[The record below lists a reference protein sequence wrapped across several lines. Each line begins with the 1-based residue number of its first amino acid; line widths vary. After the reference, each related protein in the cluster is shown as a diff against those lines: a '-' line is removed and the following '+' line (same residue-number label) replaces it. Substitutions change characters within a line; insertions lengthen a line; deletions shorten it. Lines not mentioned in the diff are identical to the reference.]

1 MAGAAVGGRG
11 GGAWGPGRGGAG
23 GLRRGCS
30 PPAPAGSPRAG
41 LQPLRAT
48 VPFQLQQ
55 PHQRRDGG
63 GRAGESGLEWVRG
76 GEGSRWG
83 RGARDGGRGMGRS
96 VRGKWMGR
104 RKSKGVAQSLRG
116 RKERERG
123 VVNAEC
129 TAGTDCARSRGREV
143 FSQLEAAD
151 FYVLPGPLMMDE
163 TELGASVPCSVA
175 PEKPVWRP
183 QPPQV
188 RRTFSLDT
196 ILSSYLLGQW
206 PRDADGAFTCCTND
220 KATQTPLSWQELEG
234 ERASLSTHKRSAS
247 WGSTDHRKEITK
259 LKQQLQRTKLSRSGK
274 EKERG
279 SPLQGDHAVRGALRA
294 SPPSFP
300 SGSPVLRLS
309 PCLHRSLEGLNQEL
323 EEVFVKEQGEEEL
336 LRILEIPDG
345 HRAPAPPQ
353 SGSCDHPLLL
363 LDPGNLASS
372 PSMPLASPQPSGQT
386 SLEEHQGAAE
396 ELTSIPSDKASPPGH
411 PAFLE
416 EGSPS
421 PVLAFAASPRPNH
434 SYVFKR
440 EPPEGCERV
449 RVFEEATSPG
459 PDLAF
464 LTSCPDKNKVHFNP
478 TGSAFCPVS
487 LMKPLFPSMGFI
499 FRNCP
504 SSPGSPLPPASPRPP
519 PRKDPE
525 APKASSLPFEPWQ
538 RPPPSEEPV
547 LFQSSLVV

>member
-1 MAGAAVGGRG
+1 MAGAAAGGRG
-11 GGAWGPGRGGAG
+11 GGAWGPGRGGSG

-48 VPFQLQQ
+48 IPFQLQQ

-63 GRAGESGLEWVRG
+63 GRA
-76 GEGSRWG
+76 
-83 RGARDGGRGMGRS
+83 
-96 VRGKWMGR
+96 
-104 RKSKGVAQSLRG
+104 
-116 RKERERG
+116 
-123 VVNAEC
+123 
-129 TAGTDCARSRGREV
+129 
-143 FSQLEAAD
+143 
-151 FYVLPGPLMMDE
+151 
-163 TELGASVPCSVA
+163 ASVPCSVA
-175 PEKPVWRP
+175 PEKSVSRP
-183 QPPQV
+183 QPLQV

-220 KATQTPLSWQELEG
+220 KATQIS
-234 ERASLSTHKRSAS
+234 
-247 WGSTDHRKEITK
+247 K

-279 SPLQGDHAVRGALRA
+279 SPLPGDHAVRGALRA

-336 LRILEIPDG
+336 LRHLQAPGGLPLLCPPAYIIIFVFLQPRAQKVPALMRLIVLWGQHIDQALQILEIPDG

-363 LDPGNLASS
+363 LEPGNLASS
-372 PSMPLASPQPSGQT
+372 PSMSLASPQPCGPASH
-386 SLEEHQGAAE
+386 EEHRGAAE
-396 ELTSIPSDKASPPGH
+396 ELASTPNDKASSPGH

-416 EGSPS
+416 DGSPS

-440 EPPEGCERV
+440 EPPEGCEKV

-487 LMKPLFPSMGFI
+487 LMKPLFPGMGFI

-504 SSPGSPLPPASPRPP
+504 SNPGSPLPPASPRPP

-525 APKASSLPFEPWQ
+525 ASKASPLPFEPWQ
-538 RPPPSEEPV
+538 RTPPSEESV
-547 LFQSSLVV
+547 LFQSSLMV

>member
-1 MAGAAVGGRG
+1 M
-11 GGAWGPGRGGAG
+11 
-23 GLRRGCS
+23 
-30 PPAPAGSPRAG
+30 
-41 LQPLRAT
+41 Q
-48 VPFQLQQ
+48 
-55 PHQRRDGG
+55 
-63 GRAGESGLEWVRG
+63 
-76 GEGSRWG
+76 
-83 RGARDGGRGMGRS
+83 
-96 VRGKWMGR
+96 
-104 RKSKGVAQSLRG
+104 
-116 RKERERG
+116 
-123 VVNAEC
+123 
-129 TAGTDCARSRGREV
+129 
-143 FSQLEAAD
+143 
-151 FYVLPGPLMMDE
+151 
-163 TELGASVPCSVA
+163 ASVPCSVA
-175 PEKPVWRP
+175 PEKSVCRP
-183 QPPQV
+183 QPLQV

-234 ERASLSTHKRSAS
+234 ERASSCAHKRSAS
-247 WGSTDHRKEITK
+247 WGSTDHRKEISK

-279 SPLQGDHAVRGALRA
+279 SPLPGDHAVRGALRA

-336 LRILEIPDG
+336 LRHLQAPGDLPLLCPPAYIIIFVFLEPRAQKVPALMRLIVLWGQHIDQALQILDIPDG

-353 SGSCDHPLLL
+353 SSSCDHPLLL
-363 LDPGNLASS
+363 LEPGNLASS
-372 PSMPLASPQPSGQT
+372 PSMSLASPQPCGLASH
-386 SLEEHQGAAE
+386 EEHRGAAE
-396 ELTSIPSDKASPPGH
+396 ELASNPNNKASSPGH

-416 EGSPS
+416 DGSPS

-440 EPPEGCERV
+440 EPPEGCEKV

-478 TGSAFCPVS
+478 TGSAFCPVN
-487 LMKPLFPSMGFI
+487 LMKPLFPGMGFI

-504 SSPGSPLPPASPRPP
+504 SNPGSPLPPASPRPP

-525 APKASSLPFEPWQ
+525 ASKASPLPFEPWQ
-538 RPPPSEEPV
+538 RTPPSEEPV
-547 LFQSSLVV
+547 LFQSSLMV

>member
-1 MAGAAVGGRG
+1 MAGAAAGGRG
-11 GGAWGPGRGGAG
+11 GGAWGPGRGGSG

-48 VPFQLQQ
+48 IPFQLQQ

-63 GRAGESGLEWVRG
+63 GRA
-76 GEGSRWG
+76 
-83 RGARDGGRGMGRS
+83 
-96 VRGKWMGR
+96 
-104 RKSKGVAQSLRG
+104 
-116 RKERERG
+116 
-123 VVNAEC
+123 
-129 TAGTDCARSRGREV
+129 
-143 FSQLEAAD
+143 
-151 FYVLPGPLMMDE
+151 
-163 TELGASVPCSVA
+163 ASVPCSVA
-175 PEKPVWRP
+175 PEKSVCRP
-183 QPPQV
+183 QPLQV

-220 KATQTPLSWQELEG
+220 KATQIS
-234 ERASLSTHKRSAS
+234 
-247 WGSTDHRKEITK
+247 K

-279 SPLQGDHAVRGALRA
+279 SPLPGDHAVRGALRA

-345 HRAPAPPQ
+345 HRAPAPSQ

-363 LDPGNLASS
+363 LEPGNLASS
-372 PSMPLASPQPSGQT
+372 PSMSLASPQPCGPASH
-386 SLEEHQGAAE
+386 EEQRGAAE
-396 ELTSIPSDKASPPGH
+396 ELASTPNDKASSPGH

-416 EGSPS
+416 DGSPS

-440 EPPEGCERV
+440 EPPEGCEKV

-478 TGSAFCPVS
+478 TGSAFCPVN
-487 LMKPLFPSMGFI
+487 LMKPLFPGMGFI

-504 SSPGSPLPPASPRPP
+504 SNPGSPLPPASPRPP

-525 APKASSLPFEPWQ
+525 ASKASPLPFEPWQ
-538 RPPPSEEPV
+538 RTPPSEESV
-547 LFQSSLVV
+547 LFQSSLMV

>member
-1 MAGAAVGGRG
+1 MAGAAAGGRG
-11 GGAWGPGRGGAG
+11 GGAWGPGRGGSG

-30 PPAPAGSPRAG
+30 PPAPVGSPRAG

-48 VPFQLQQ
+48 IPFQLQQ

-63 GRAGESGLEWVRG
+63 GRA
-76 GEGSRWG
+76 
-83 RGARDGGRGMGRS
+83 
-96 VRGKWMGR
+96 
-104 RKSKGVAQSLRG
+104 
-116 RKERERG
+116 
-123 VVNAEC
+123 
-129 TAGTDCARSRGREV
+129 
-143 FSQLEAAD
+143 
-151 FYVLPGPLMMDE
+151 
-163 TELGASVPCSVA
+163 ASVPCSVA
-175 PEKPVWRP
+175 PEKSVCRP
-183 QPPQV
+183 QPLQV

-234 ERASLSTHKRSAS
+234 ELASSCAHKRSAS
-247 WGSTDHRKEITK
+247 WGSTDHRKEISK

-279 SPLQGDHAVRGALRA
+279 SPLPGDHAVRGALRA

-336 LRILEIPDG
+336 LRHLQAPDGLLLLCPPAYIIIFVFLEPRAQKVPALMRLIVLWGQHIDQALQILEIPDG

-363 LDPGNLASS
+363 LEPGNLASS
-372 PSMPLASPQPSGQT
+372 PSMSLASPQPCGPASH
-386 SLEEHQGAAE
+386 EEHRGATE
-396 ELTSIPSDKASPPGH
+396 ELASTPNDKASSPGH

-416 EGSPS
+416 DGSPS

-440 EPPEGCERV
+440 EPPEGCEKV

-478 TGSAFCPVS
+478 TGSAFCPVN
-487 LMKPLFPSMGFI
+487 LMRPLFPGMGFI

-504 SSPGSPLPPASPRPP
+504 SNPGSPLPPASPRPP

-525 APKASSLPFEPWQ
+525 ASKASPLPFEPWQ
-538 RPPPSEEPV
+538 RTPPSEESV
-547 LFQSSLVV
+547 LFQSSLMV

>member
-1 MAGAAVGGRG
+1 MAGAAAGGRG
-11 GGAWGPGRGGAG
+11 GGSWGPGRGGAG

-63 GRAGESGLEWVRG
+63 GRA
-76 GEGSRWG
+76 
-83 RGARDGGRGMGRS
+83 
-96 VRGKWMGR
+96 
-104 RKSKGVAQSLRG
+104 
-116 RKERERG
+116 
-123 VVNAEC
+123 
-129 TAGTDCARSRGREV
+129 
-143 FSQLEAAD
+143 
-151 FYVLPGPLMMDE
+151 
-163 TELGASVPCSVA
+163 ASVPCSVA
-175 PEKPVWRP
+175 PEKSVYRP

-196 ILSSYLLGQW
+196 ILTSYLLGQW
-206 PRDADGAFTCCTND
+206 PRDTDGVFTCCTND
-220 KATQTPLSWQELEG
+220 KATQTPLSWQELEC
-234 ERASLSTHKRSAS
+234 EQVSSSAHKRSAS

-279 SPLQGDHAVRGALRA
+279 SPIQGDHTVRGAVRM
-294 SPPSFP
+294 SSPSFS

-309 PCLHRSLEGLNQEL
+309 PCLHKSLEGLNQEL

-336 LRILEIPDG
+336 LRILEVPDG
-345 HRAPAPPQ
+345 HRAPAPLQ
-353 SGSCDHPLLL
+353 RGSCDHPLLL
-363 LDPGNLASS
+363 LEPGNLASS
-372 PSMPLASPQPSGQT
+372 PSMALASPQPSGQA
-386 SLEEHQGAAE
+386 SLEELA
-396 ELTSIPSDKASPPGH
+396 SFPSDKASSLGH
-411 PAFLE
+411 PTFLE
-416 EGSPS
+416 DGSPS

-504 SSPGSPLPPASPRPP
+504 SNPGSPLPPASPRAP

-525 APKASSLPFEPWQ
+525 ASKASPLPFEPWQ
-538 RPPPSEEPV
+538 HNPPSEESV

>member
-1 MAGAAVGGRG
+1 MRG
-11 GGAWGPGRGGAG
+11 PQRRQRWRCLGPGRAGAG

-55 PHQRRDGG
+55 PSQRRDGG
-63 GRAGESGLEWVRG
+63 GRA
-76 GEGSRWG
+76 
-83 RGARDGGRGMGRS
+83 
-96 VRGKWMGR
+96 
-104 RKSKGVAQSLRG
+104 
-116 RKERERG
+116 
-123 VVNAEC
+123 
-129 TAGTDCARSRGREV
+129 
-143 FSQLEAAD
+143 
-151 FYVLPGPLMMDE
+151 
-163 TELGASVPCSVA
+163 ASVPCSVA
-175 PEKPVWRP
+175 SEKSACRP

-206 PRDADGAFTCCTND
+206 PREADGAFACCTSD
-220 KATQTPLSWQELEG
+220 KATQTPLSWQEPEG
-234 ERASLSTHKRSAS
+234 ERAGSCTHKRSAS

-274 EKERG
+274 EKER
-279 SPLQGDHAVRGALRA
+279 SFPLQGDHTVRGALRA
-294 SPPSFP
+294 TAPSFP
-300 SGSPVLRLS
+300 SGATILRLS

-336 LRILEIPDG
+336 LRILEVPDG
-345 HRAPAPPQ
+345 HRAPAPSQ
-353 SGSCDHPLLL
+353 SGSYDHSLLL
-363 LDPGNLASS
+363 MEPGNPANS
-372 PSMPLASPQPSGQT
+372 PCLLLASPQPSGRA
-386 SLEEHQGAAE
+386 SREDHRGAAE
-396 ELTSIPSDKASPPGH
+396 ELASVPNDKASSPGPP
-411 PAFLE
+411 ASLE
-416 EGSPS
+416 DGSPS
-421 PVLAFAASPRPNH
+421 PVLTLAASPQPNR

-487 LMKPLFPSMGFI
+487 LMKPLFPNMGFI

-504 SSPGSPLPPASPRPP
+504 SSPGSPLPPASPRAP

-525 APKASSLPFEPWQ
+525 ASKASPLPFEPWQ
-538 RPPPSEEPV
+538 RTPPSEESV

>member
-63 GRAGESGLEWVRG
+63 GRA
-76 GEGSRWG
+76 
-83 RGARDGGRGMGRS
+83 
-96 VRGKWMGR
+96 
-104 RKSKGVAQSLRG
+104 
-116 RKERERG
+116 
-123 VVNAEC
+123 
-129 TAGTDCARSRGREV
+129 
-143 FSQLEAAD
+143 
-151 FYVLPGPLMMDE
+151 
-163 TELGASVPCSVA
+163 ASVPCSVA
-175 PEKPVWRP
+175 PEKPVCRP

-234 ERASLSTHKRSAS
+234 ERASSCTHKRSAS

-294 SPPSFP
+294 PPSFP

-353 SGSCDHPLLL
+353 SSSCDHPLLL
-363 LDPGNLASS
+363 LEPGNLAGS
-372 PSMPLASPQPSGQT
+372 PSTPLASPQPSGQT
-386 SLEEHQGAAE
+386 SREEHQGAAE
-396 ELTSIPSDKASPPGH
+396 EPTSIPSDKASPPGR

-487 LMKPLFPSMGFI
+487 LMKPLFPGMGFI
-499 FRNCP
+499 FRTCP

>member
-1 MAGAAVGGRG
+1 MAGAAAGGRG
-11 GGAWGPGRGGAG
+11 GGAWGPGRGGSG

-30 PPAPAGSPRAG
+30 PPAPVGSPRAG

-48 VPFQLQQ
+48 IPFQLQQ

-63 GRAGESGLEWVRG
+63 GRA
-76 GEGSRWG
+76 
-83 RGARDGGRGMGRS
+83 
-96 VRGKWMGR
+96 
-104 RKSKGVAQSLRG
+104 
-116 RKERERG
+116 
-123 VVNAEC
+123 
-129 TAGTDCARSRGREV
+129 
-143 FSQLEAAD
+143 
-151 FYVLPGPLMMDE
+151 
-163 TELGASVPCSVA
+163 ASVPCSVA
-175 PEKPVWRP
+175 PEKSVCRP
-183 QPPQV
+183 QPLQV

-220 KATQTPLSWQELEG
+220 KATQIS
-234 ERASLSTHKRSAS
+234 
-247 WGSTDHRKEITK
+247 K

-279 SPLQGDHAVRGALRA
+279 SPLPGDHAVRGALRA

-363 LDPGNLASS
+363 LEPGNLASS
-372 PSMPLASPQPSGQT
+372 PSMSLASPQPCGPASH
-386 SLEEHQGAAE
+386 EEHRGATE
-396 ELTSIPSDKASPPGH
+396 ELASTPNDKASSPGH

-416 EGSPS
+416 DGSPS

-440 EPPEGCERV
+440 EPPEGCEKV

-478 TGSAFCPVS
+478 TGSAFCPVN
-487 LMKPLFPSMGFI
+487 LMRPLFPGMGFI

-504 SSPGSPLPPASPRPP
+504 SNPGSPLPPASPRPP

-525 APKASSLPFEPWQ
+525 ASKASPLPFEPWQ
-538 RPPPSEEPV
+538 RTPPSEESV
-547 LFQSSLVV
+547 LFQSSLMV

>member
-1 MAGAAVGGRG
+1 MAGAAAGGRG

-63 GRAGESGLEWVRG
+63 GRA
-76 GEGSRWG
+76 
-83 RGARDGGRGMGRS
+83 
-96 VRGKWMGR
+96 
-104 RKSKGVAQSLRG
+104 
-116 RKERERG
+116 
-123 VVNAEC
+123 
-129 TAGTDCARSRGREV
+129 
-143 FSQLEAAD
+143 
-151 FYVLPGPLMMDE
+151 
-163 TELGASVPCSVA
+163 ASVPCSVA
-175 PEKPVWRP
+175 PEKSVYRP

-196 ILSSYLLGQW
+196 ILTSYLLGQW
-206 PRDADGAFTCCTND
+206 PRDTDGAFTCCTND
-220 KATQTPLSWQELEG
+220 KATQ
-234 ERASLSTHKRSAS
+234 
-247 WGSTDHRKEITK
+247 ITK
-259 LKQQLQRTKLSRSGK
+259 LKQQLQRTKLSRSGR

-279 SPLQGDHAVRGALRA
+279 SPIQGDHAVRGTVRM
-294 SPPSFP
+294 S

-309 PCLHRSLEGLNQEL
+309 PCLHKSLEGLNQEL

-336 LRILEIPDG
+336 LRILEVPDG
-345 HRAPAPPQ
+345 HRAPAPLQ
-353 SGSCDHPLLL
+353 RGSYDHPLLE
-363 LDPGNLASS
+363 PGNLASS
-372 PSMPLASPQPSGQT
+372 PSMVLASPQPSGQA
-386 SLEEHQGAAE
+386 SLEELA
-396 ELTSIPSDKASPPGH
+396 SFPSDKASSLGH
-411 PAFLE
+411 PTFLE
-416 EGSPS
+416 EGSRS

-459 PDLAF
+459 PDLAS

-504 SSPGSPLPPASPRPP
+504 SNPGSPLPPASPRAP

-525 APKASSLPFEPWQ
+525 ASKASPLPFEPWQ
-538 RPPPSEEPV
+538 HNPPSEESV

>member
-1 MAGAAVGGRG
+1 MAGAAAGGRG

-30 PPAPAGSPRAG
+30 PPVPAGSPRAG

-63 GRAGESGLEWVRG
+63 GRA
-76 GEGSRWG
+76 
-83 RGARDGGRGMGRS
+83 
-96 VRGKWMGR
+96 
-104 RKSKGVAQSLRG
+104 
-116 RKERERG
+116 
-123 VVNAEC
+123 
-129 TAGTDCARSRGREV
+129 
-143 FSQLEAAD
+143 
-151 FYVLPGPLMMDE
+151 
-163 TELGASVPCSVA
+163 ASVPCNVG
-175 PEKPVWRP
+175 PEKPGWRP

-220 KATQTPLSWQELEG
+220 KATQ
-234 ERASLSTHKRSAS
+234 
-247 WGSTDHRKEITK
+247 ITK
-259 LKQQLQRTKLSRSGK
+259 LKQQLQRTKLSRGGK

-279 SPLQGDHAVRGALRA
+279 SPLQGDHAVRGARRA

-300 SGSPVLRLS
+300 AGSPVLRLS

-323 EEVFVKEQGEEEL
+323 EEVFVKDQGEEEL

-345 HRAPAPPQ
+345 HRAPAPSQ

-363 LDPGNLASS
+363 LEPGNLASS

-386 SLEEHQGAAE
+386 SREEHRGAAE
-396 ELTSIPSDKASPPGH
+396 ELASVPSDKASSPGH
-411 PAFLE
+411 PTFLE
-416 EGSPS
+416 DGSPS

-449 RVFEEATSPG
+449 RVFEEATSPD

-504 SSPGSPLPPASPRPP
+504 SSPGSPLPSASSRPP

-525 APKASSLPFEPWQ
+525 ASKASSLPFEPWQ
-538 RPPPSEEPV
+538 RTPPSEEPV

>member
-1 MAGAAVGGRG
+1 MWTGKEAVQVEK
-11 GGAWGPGRGGAG
+11 
-23 GLRRGCS
+23 
-30 PPAPAGSPRAG
+30 PARVKEAGSV
-41 LQPLRAT
+41 Q
-48 VPFQLQQ
+48 
-55 PHQRRDGG
+55 
-63 GRAGESGLEWVRG
+63 
-76 GEGSRWG
+76 
-83 RGARDGGRGMGRS
+83 
-96 VRGKWMGR
+96 
-104 RKSKGVAQSLRG
+104 
-116 RKERERG
+116 
-123 VVNAEC
+123 
-129 TAGTDCARSRGREV
+129 EV
-143 FSQLEAAD
+143 
-151 FYVLPGPLMMDE
+151 DE
-163 TELGASVPCSVA
+163 
-175 PEKPVWRP
+175 
-183 QPPQV
+183 
-188 RRTFSLDT
+188 
-196 ILSSYLLGQW
+196 
-206 PRDADGAFTCCTND
+206 
-220 KATQTPLSWQELEG
+220 QTPLSWQELEG

-396 ELTSIPSDKASPPGH
+396 ELTSIPSDKGH

>member
-1 MAGAAVGGRG
+1 MAGVAAGGRG

-63 GRAGESGLEWVRG
+63 GRA
-76 GEGSRWG
+76 
-83 RGARDGGRGMGRS
+83 
-96 VRGKWMGR
+96 
-104 RKSKGVAQSLRG
+104 
-116 RKERERG
+116 
-123 VVNAEC
+123 
-129 TAGTDCARSRGREV
+129 
-143 FSQLEAAD
+143 
-151 FYVLPGPLMMDE
+151 
-163 TELGASVPCSVA
+163 ASVPCSVA
-175 PEKPVWRP
+175 PEKSVCRP

-206 PRDADGAFTCCTND
+206 PRDADGAFTYCTND

-234 ERASLSTHKRSAS
+234 ERPSSCTHKRSAS

-259 LKQQLQRTKLSRSGK
+259 LKQQLQRTKLSRGGK

-279 SPLQGDHAVRGALRA
+279 SPLRGTLRA

-300 SGSPVLRLS
+300 SGPPSLRLS

-323 EEVFVKEQGEEEL
+323 EEMFVKEQGEEEL
-336 LRILEIPDG
+336 LRILEVPDG

-353 SGSCDHPLLL
+353 SGSCDQPLLL
-363 LDPGNLASS
+363 REPGIFASS
-372 PSMPLASPQPSGQT
+372 PSVPLASPQPCGQA
-386 SLEEHQGAAE
+386 SQEDSRGAV
-396 ELTSIPSDKASPPGH
+396 PHDKAFSPGQ

-416 EGSPS
+416 DGSPS
-421 PVLAFAASPRPNH
+421 PVLASAASPRPNH

-464 LTSCPDKNKVHFNP
+464 LSSCPDKNKVHFNP

-504 SSPGSPLPPASPRPP
+504 SSPGSPLPPTSPRPP

-525 APKASSLPFEPWQ
+525 ASKASSSLPFEPWQ
-538 RPPPSEEPV
+538 LPPPAEEPV
-547 LFQSSLVV
+547 LFQSSLMV

>member
-1 MAGAAVGGRG
+1 MAGAPAGGRG
-11 GGAWGPGRGGAG
+11 GGAWGLGRGGAG

-30 PPAPAGSPRAG
+30 PPAPAGSPRTG

-63 GRAGESGLEWVRG
+63 GRA
-76 GEGSRWG
+76 
-83 RGARDGGRGMGRS
+83 
-96 VRGKWMGR
+96 
-104 RKSKGVAQSLRG
+104 
-116 RKERERG
+116 
-123 VVNAEC
+123 
-129 TAGTDCARSRGREV
+129 
-143 FSQLEAAD
+143 
-151 FYVLPGPLMMDE
+151 
-163 TELGASVPCSVA
+163 ASVPCSVA
-175 PEKPVWRP
+175 PEKSVCRP

-220 KATQTPLSWQELEG
+220 KATQTPVSWQELEG
-234 ERASLSTHKRSAS
+234 EQARSCTHKRSAS

-294 SPPSFP
+294 SPPGFS
-300 SGSPVLRLS
+300 SGPAVLRLS

-323 EEVFVKEQGEEEL
+323 EEVFVKEQGEDEL
-336 LRILEIPDG
+336 LRILDIPDG

-353 SGSCDHPLLL
+353 SSSCEHPLLPPE
-363 LDPGNLASS
+363 PGNLASS
-372 PSMPLASPQPSGQT
+372 PVVPLASPQPSDRA
-386 SLEEHQGAAE
+386 SREEHRAAVE
-396 ELTSIPSDKASPPGH
+396 ELASIPKDKAS
-411 PAFLE
+411 LE

-421 PVLAFAASPRPNH
+421 PVLASAASPRPNH

-449 RVFEEATSPG
+449 RVFEEASSPG
-459 PDLAF
+459 PDLT

-499 FRNCP
+499 FRSCP
-504 SSPGSPLPPASPRPP
+504 ASPGSPLPPSSPRPP
-519 PRKDPE
+519 ARKDPE
-525 APKASSLPFEPWQ
+525 ASKASPLPFEPWQ
-538 RPPPSEEPV
+538 RSPPSEEPV

>member
-1 MAGAAVGGRG
+1 M
-11 GGAWGPGRGGAG
+11 
-23 GLRRGCS
+23 
-30 PPAPAGSPRAG
+30 
-41 LQPLRAT
+41 
-48 VPFQLQQ
+48 PFQLQQ

-63 GRAGESGLEWVRG
+63 GRA
-76 GEGSRWG
+76 
-83 RGARDGGRGMGRS
+83 
-96 VRGKWMGR
+96 
-104 RKSKGVAQSLRG
+104 
-116 RKERERG
+116 
-123 VVNAEC
+123 
-129 TAGTDCARSRGREV
+129 
-143 FSQLEAAD
+143 
-151 FYVLPGPLMMDE
+151 
-163 TELGASVPCSVA
+163 ASVPCSVA
-175 PEKPVWRP
+175 PEKSVCRP
-183 QPPQV
+183 QPLQV

-234 ERASLSTHKRSAS
+234 ERASSCAHKRSAS
-247 WGSTDHRKEITK
+247 WGSTDHRKEISK
-259 LKQQLQRTKLSRSGK
+259 LKATTAEDKA
-274 EKERG
+274 ERQWEREG
-279 SPLQGDHAVRGALRA
+279 ARFLTPRGPRR
-294 SPPSFP
+294 
-300 SGSPVLRLS
+300 SPVLRLS

-345 HRAPAPPQ
+345 HQAPAPPQ

-363 LDPGNLASS
+363 LEPGNLASS
-372 PSMPLASPQPSGQT
+372 PSMSLASPQPCGPASH
-386 SLEEHQGAAE
+386 EEHRGATE
-396 ELTSIPSDKASPPGH
+396 ELASTPNDEASSPGH

-416 EGSPS
+416 DGSPS

-440 EPPEGCERV
+440 EPPEGCEKV

-478 TGSAFCPVS
+478 TGSAFCPVN
-487 LMKPLFPSMGFI
+487 LMRPHFPSMGFI

-504 SSPGSPLPPASPRPP
+504 SNPGSPLPSASPRPP

-525 APKASSLPFEPWQ
+525 ASKASPLPFEPWQ
-538 RPPPSEEPV
+538 RTPPSEESV
-547 LFQSSLVV
+547 LFQSSLMV

>member
-1 MAGAAVGGRG
+1 MAGAAAGGRG

-63 GRAGESGLEWVRG
+63 GRA
-76 GEGSRWG
+76 
-83 RGARDGGRGMGRS
+83 
-96 VRGKWMGR
+96 
-104 RKSKGVAQSLRG
+104 
-116 RKERERG
+116 
-123 VVNAEC
+123 
-129 TAGTDCARSRGREV
+129 
-143 FSQLEAAD
+143 
-151 FYVLPGPLMMDE
+151 
-163 TELGASVPCSVA
+163 ASVPCSVA
-175 PEKPVWRP
+175 PEKSVCRP

-206 PRDADGAFTCCTND
+206 PRDVDGAFTCCTND

-234 ERASLSTHKRSAS
+234 ERASSCTHKRSAS

-259 LKQQLQRTKLSRSGK
+259 LKQQLQRTKLSRSGR

-279 SPLQGDHAVRGALRA
+279 SPLQGDHAVRGALR
-294 SPPSFP
+294 
-300 SGSPVLRLS
+300 
-309 PCLHRSLEGLNQEL
+309 
-323 EEVFVKEQGEEEL
+323 
-336 LRILEIPDG
+336 ILDVPDG

-363 LDPGNLASS
+363 LEPGNIGSS
-372 PSMPLASPQPSGQT
+372 PSMPLASPQPSGQ
-386 SLEEHQGAAE
+386 SGREEHRGAVE
-396 ELTSIPSDKASPPGH
+396 ELAAIPNDKASSPGH
-411 PAFLE
+411 PAVPE
-416 EGSPS
+416 DGSPS
-421 PVLAFAASPRPNH
+421 PVLVFAASPRPNH

-525 APKASSLPFEPWQ
+525 ASKASSLPFEPWQ
-538 RPPPSEEPV
+538 RTPPSEEPV

>member
-1 MAGAAVGGRG
+1 MAGAAAGGRG

-30 PPAPAGSPRAG
+30 PPALAGSPRAG

-63 GRAGESGLEWVRG
+63 GRA
-76 GEGSRWG
+76 
-83 RGARDGGRGMGRS
+83 
-96 VRGKWMGR
+96 
-104 RKSKGVAQSLRG
+104 
-116 RKERERG
+116 
-123 VVNAEC
+123 
-129 TAGTDCARSRGREV
+129 
-143 FSQLEAAD
+143 
-151 FYVLPGPLMMDE
+151 
-163 TELGASVPCSVA
+163 ASVPCSVA
-175 PEKPVWRP
+175 PEKSVCRP

-206 PRDADGAFTCCTND
+206 PRDADGAFACCTND
-220 KATQTPLSWQELEG
+220 KATQTPLSWQELEC
-234 ERASLSTHKRSAS
+234 ERTSSCTHKRSAS

-259 LKQQLQRTKLSRSGK
+259 LKQQLQRTKLSRGGR

-279 SPLQGDHAVRGALRA
+279 SPLHGDHAVRAAPRV

-336 LRILEIPDG
+336 LRILDIPDG

-353 SGSCDHPLLL
+353 SGSSDHPLLL
-363 LDPGNLASS
+363 LEPGNLASS
-372 PSMPLASPQPSGQT
+372 PSMPLASPQPSGQA
-386 SLEEHQGAAE
+386 SREEHPE
-396 ELTSIPSDKASPPGH
+396 ELASVPNDKASSPGR

-416 EGSPS
+416 DGSPS

-449 RVFEEATSPG
+449 RVFEEATNLLSAYMPATSAAGAGKESDLKPKPFVSSIFFHPRGRCENFPDYNQREREHTSNSPG
-459 PDLAF
+459 RLE
-464 LTSCPDKNKVHFNP
+464 V
-478 TGSAFCPVS
+478 
-487 LMKPLFPSMGFI
+487 
-499 FRNCP
+499 
-504 SSPGSPLPPASPRPP
+504 SSPREWLGESQQLSNG
-519 PRKDPE
+519 
-525 APKASSLPFEPWQ
+525 F
-538 RPPPSEEPV
+538 
-547 LFQSSLVV
+547 

>member
-63 GRAGESGLEWVRG
+63 GRAERTTE
-76 GEGSRWG
+76 
-83 RGARDGGRGMGRS
+83 
-96 VRGKWMGR
+96 
-104 RKSKGVAQSLRG
+104 AQRTSI
-116 RKERERG
+116 
-123 VVNAEC
+123 
-129 TAGTDCARSRGREV
+129 
-143 FSQLEAAD
+143 
-151 FYVLPGPLMMDE
+151 
-163 TELGASVPCSVA
+163 PCSVA
-175 PEKPVWRP
+175 PEKPVCRP

-220 KATQTPLSWQELEG
+220 KATQ
-234 ERASLSTHKRSAS
+234 
-247 WGSTDHRKEITK
+247 ITK

-279 SPLQGDHAVRGALRA
+279 SPLQGDHAVRGTLRA

-300 SGSPVLRLS
+300 SGSAVLRLS

-363 LDPGNLASS
+363 LEPGNLASS

-386 SLEEHQGAAE
+386 SREEHQGAAE

-421 PVLAFAASPRPNH
+421 PVLAFASSPRPNH

>member
-63 GRAGESGLEWVRG
+63 GRA
-76 GEGSRWG
+76 
-83 RGARDGGRGMGRS
+83 
-96 VRGKWMGR
+96 
-104 RKSKGVAQSLRG
+104 
-116 RKERERG
+116 
-123 VVNAEC
+123 
-129 TAGTDCARSRGREV
+129 
-143 FSQLEAAD
+143 
-151 FYVLPGPLMMDE
+151 
-163 TELGASVPCSVA
+163 ASVPCSVA
-175 PEKPVWRP
+175 PEKPVCRP

-220 KATQTPLSWQELEG
+220 KATQ
-234 ERASLSTHKRSAS
+234 
-247 WGSTDHRKEITK
+247 ITK

-300 SGSPVLRLS
+300 SGSAVLRLS

-363 LDPGNLASS
+363 LEPGNLASS

-386 SLEEHQGAAE
+386 SREEHQGAAE

-421 PVLAFAASPRPNH
+421 PVLAFASSPRPNH

>member
-1 MAGAAVGGRG
+1 MAGAAAGGRG

-23 GLRRGCS
+23 GLRLGCS
-30 PPAPAGSPRAG
+30 PPVPAGSPRAG

-63 GRAGESGLEWVRG
+63 GRA
-76 GEGSRWG
+76 
-83 RGARDGGRGMGRS
+83 
-96 VRGKWMGR
+96 
-104 RKSKGVAQSLRG
+104 
-116 RKERERG
+116 
-123 VVNAEC
+123 
-129 TAGTDCARSRGREV
+129 
-143 FSQLEAAD
+143 
-151 FYVLPGPLMMDE
+151 
-163 TELGASVPCSVA
+163 ASVPCSVA
-175 PEKPVWRP
+175 PEKPVCRP

-234 ERASLSTHKRSAS
+234 ERAISCTHKRSAS

-279 SPLQGDHAVRGALRA
+279 SPLQGDRTVRGARRA

-300 SGSPVLRLS
+300 AGSPVLRLS

-323 EEVFVKEQGEEEL
+323 EEVFVKDQGEEEL

-345 HRAPAPPQ
+345 HRAPAPSQ

-363 LDPGNLASS
+363 LEPGNLASS

-386 SLEEHQGAAE
+386 SREEHRGAAE
-396 ELTSIPSDKASPPGH
+396 ELASVPSDKVPPRKAETSFGAARLSLTLCAASSPGH
-411 PAFLE
+411 PTFLE
-416 EGSPS
+416 DGSPS

-504 SSPGSPLPPASPRPP
+504 SSPGSPLPPASSRPQ

-525 APKASSLPFEPWQ
+525 ASKASSLPFEPWQ
-538 RPPPSEEPV
+538 RTPPSEEPV

>member
-1 MAGAAVGGRG
+1 MAGAAAGGRG
-11 GGAWGPGRGGAG
+11 GGPWGPGRGGAG

-63 GRAGESGLEWVRG
+63 GRA
-76 GEGSRWG
+76 
-83 RGARDGGRGMGRS
+83 
-96 VRGKWMGR
+96 
-104 RKSKGVAQSLRG
+104 
-116 RKERERG
+116 
-123 VVNAEC
+123 
-129 TAGTDCARSRGREV
+129 
-143 FSQLEAAD
+143 
-151 FYVLPGPLMMDE
+151 
-163 TELGASVPCSVA
+163 ASVPCSVA
-175 PEKPVWRP
+175 PEKSVCRP

-234 ERASLSTHKRSAS
+234 DRASSCTHKRSAS
-247 WGSTDHRKEITK
+247 WGSTDHRKE
-259 LKQQLQRTKLSRSGK
+259 
-274 EKERG
+274 
-279 SPLQGDHAVRGALRA
+279 A

-323 EEVFVKEQGEEEL
+323 EEVFVKEQGDEEL
-336 LRILEIPDG
+336 LRILDVPDG

-363 LDPGNLASS
+363 LELGNLASS
-372 PSMPLASPQPSGQT
+372 PSVPLASPQPSGQA
-386 SLEEHQGAAE
+386 SREEHRGAVE
-396 ELTSIPSDKASPPGH
+396 ELSFIPNDKASSPGR
-411 PAFLE
+411 PTCLE
-416 EGSPS
+416 DSSPS

-504 SSPGSPLPPASPRPP
+504 SSPGSPLPPPSPRPP

-525 APKASSLPFEPWQ
+525 ASKASSLPFEPWQ
-538 RPPPSEEPV
+538 RTPPSEEPV

>member
-1 MAGAAVGGRG
+1 MAGAAAGGRG
-11 GGAWGPGRGGAG
+11 GGPWGPGRGGAG

-63 GRAGESGLEWVRG
+63 GRA
-76 GEGSRWG
+76 
-83 RGARDGGRGMGRS
+83 
-96 VRGKWMGR
+96 
-104 RKSKGVAQSLRG
+104 
-116 RKERERG
+116 
-123 VVNAEC
+123 
-129 TAGTDCARSRGREV
+129 
-143 FSQLEAAD
+143 
-151 FYVLPGPLMMDE
+151 
-163 TELGASVPCSVA
+163 ASVPCSVA
-175 PEKPVWRP
+175 PEKSVCRP

-220 KATQTPLSWQELEG
+220 KATQIS
-234 ERASLSTHKRSAS
+234 
-247 WGSTDHRKEITK
+247 K

-336 LRILEIPDG
+336 LRILDIPDG
-345 HRAPAPPQ
+345 HRAPAPAQ

-363 LDPGNLASS
+363 LEPGNLAGS
-372 PSMPLASPQPSGQT
+372 PSVPLTSPQPSGPA
-386 SLEEHQGAAE
+386 SHEEHRGAVE
-396 ELTSIPSDKASPPGH
+396 ELASIPSDKASSPGR
-411 PAFLE
+411 PACLE
-416 EGSPS
+416 DSSPS

-449 RVFEEATSPG
+449 RVFEEAVSPG

-525 APKASSLPFEPWQ
+525 ASKASSLPFEPWQ
-538 RPPPSEEPV
+538 RTPPSEEPV

>member
-1 MAGAAVGGRG
+1 GGRSPPRRADKQPQRGLGGCVGLAVGPRRAGGRAGDGGGRSGRQRRRSLGAGARRGR
-11 GGAWGPGRGGAG
+11 

-63 GRAGESGLEWVRG
+63 GRA
-76 GEGSRWG
+76 
-83 RGARDGGRGMGRS
+83 
-96 VRGKWMGR
+96 
-104 RKSKGVAQSLRG
+104 
-116 RKERERG
+116 
-123 VVNAEC
+123 
-129 TAGTDCARSRGREV
+129 
-143 FSQLEAAD
+143 
-151 FYVLPGPLMMDE
+151 
-163 TELGASVPCSVA
+163 ASVPCSVA
-175 PEKPVWRP
+175 PEKSVCRP

-234 ERASLSTHKRSAS
+234 DRASSCTHKRSAS

-279 SPLQGDHAVRGALRA
+279 SPLQGDHAVRGALR
-294 SPPSFP
+294 
-300 SGSPVLRLS
+300 
-309 PCLHRSLEGLNQEL
+309 
-323 EEVFVKEQGEEEL
+323 
-336 LRILEIPDG
+336 ILDVPDG

-363 LDPGNLASS
+363 LELGNLASS
-372 PSMPLASPQPSGQT
+372 PSVPLASPQPSGQA
-386 SLEEHQGAAE
+386 SREEHRGAVE
-396 ELTSIPSDKASPPGH
+396 ELSFIPNDKASSPGR
-411 PAFLE
+411 PTCLE
-416 EGSPS
+416 DSSPS

-504 SSPGSPLPPASPRPP
+504 SSPGSPLPPPSPRPP

-525 APKASSLPFEPWQ
+525 ASKASSLPFEPWQ
-538 RPPPSEEPV
+538 RTPPSEEPV

>member
-1 MAGAAVGGRG
+1 MAGASAGGRG

-23 GLRRGCS
+23 G
-30 PPAPAGSPRAG
+30 PPAGLLSPSPGRSPRAG

-48 VPFQLQQ
+48 IPFQLQQ

-63 GRAGESGLEWVRG
+63 G
-76 GEGSRWG
+76 
-83 RGARDGGRGMGRS
+83 
-96 VRGKWMGR
+96 
-104 RKSKGVAQSLRG
+104 
-116 RKERERG
+116 
-123 VVNAEC
+123 
-129 TAGTDCARSRGREV
+129 CA
-143 FSQLEAAD
+143 
-151 FYVLPGPLMMDE
+151 
-163 TELGASVPCSVA
+163 ASVPCSVA
-175 PEKPVWRP
+175 PEKSVCRP

-188 RRTFSLDT
+188 RHTFSLDT

-234 ERASLSTHKRSAS
+234 ERASSCAHKHSAS

-259 LKQQLQRTKLSRSGK
+259 LKQQLQRTKLSRGGK

-279 SPLQGDHAVRGALRA
+279 SPLPGDHAVRGALRA

-300 SGSPVLRLS
+300 SGSPVFRLS

-353 SGSCDHPLLL
+353 SGNCDHPLLL
-363 LDPGNLASS
+363 LEPGKLASS
-372 PSMPLASPQPSGQT
+372 PSMSLASPQPCGPPSH
-386 SLEEHQGAAE
+386 EEHRGAAE
-396 ELTSIPSDKASPPGH
+396 ELASTPNDKASSPGH

-416 EGSPS
+416 DGSPS

-449 RVFEEATSPG
+449 GVFEEATSPG

-487 LMKPLFPSMGFI
+487 LMKPLFPGMGFI

-504 SSPGSPLPPASPRPP
+504 SNPGSPLPPAIPRPP

-525 APKASSLPFEPWQ
+525 ASKTSPLPFEPWQ
-538 RPPPSEEPV
+538 RTPPSEEPV
-547 LFQSSLVV
+547 LFQSSLIV

>member
-1 MAGAAVGGRG
+1 MAGAAAGGRG

-63 GRAGESGLEWVRG
+63 GRA
-76 GEGSRWG
+76 
-83 RGARDGGRGMGRS
+83 
-96 VRGKWMGR
+96 
-104 RKSKGVAQSLRG
+104 
-116 RKERERG
+116 
-123 VVNAEC
+123 
-129 TAGTDCARSRGREV
+129 
-143 FSQLEAAD
+143 
-151 FYVLPGPLMMDE
+151 
-163 TELGASVPCSVA
+163 ASVPCSVA
-175 PEKPVWRP
+175 PEKSVCRP

-234 ERASLSTHKRSAS
+234 ERASSCTHKRSAS

-259 LKQQLQRTKLSRSGK
+259 LKQQLQRTKLSRGGK

-279 SPLQGDHAVRGALRA
+279 SPLLGDHAVRGALRA

-300 SGSPVLRLS
+300 AGSPILRLS

-336 LRILEIPDG
+336 LRV
-345 HRAPAPPQ
+345 
-353 SGSCDHPLLL
+353 SGSCTLGVQRGGELGMSLGGALGVVATYTAIYKH
-363 LDPGNLASS
+363 
-372 PSMPLASPQPSGQT
+372 QPSKGTQMEFITLPLNTRT
-386 SLEEHQGAAE
+386 S
-396 ELTSIPSDKASPPGH
+396 SPGH
-411 PAFLE
+411 PSFLE
-416 EGSPS
+416 DGSPS

-449 RVFEEATSPG
+449 RVFEEAASPG

-464 LTSCPDKNKVHFNP
+464 LASCPDKNKVHFNP

-525 APKASSLPFEPWQ
+525 TSKASPLPFEPWQ
-538 RPPPSEEPV
+538 RTPPSEEPV

>member
-1 MAGAAVGGRG
+1 MAGAAAGGRG
-11 GGAWGPGRGGAG
+11 GGAWGPGRGGAA

-30 PPAPAGSPRAG
+30 PPAPVGSPRAG

-63 GRAGESGLEWVRG
+63 SRA
-76 GEGSRWG
+76 
-83 RGARDGGRGMGRS
+83 
-96 VRGKWMGR
+96 
-104 RKSKGVAQSLRG
+104 
-116 RKERERG
+116 
-123 VVNAEC
+123 
-129 TAGTDCARSRGREV
+129 
-143 FSQLEAAD
+143 
-151 FYVLPGPLMMDE
+151 
-163 TELGASVPCSVA
+163 ASVPCSVA
-175 PEKPVWRP
+175 PEKSVCRP
-183 QPPQV
+183 QPSQV

-220 KATQTPLSWQELEG
+220 KATQ
-234 ERASLSTHKRSAS
+234 
-247 WGSTDHRKEITK
+247 ITK
-259 LKQQLQRTKLSRSGK
+259 LKQQLQRTKLSRGGK
-274 EKERG
+274 EKERA
-279 SPLQGDHAVRGALRA
+279 SPLQGDHAVRGALRT

-300 SGSPVLRLS
+300 SGSPVLQLS

-363 LDPGNLASS
+363 IEPGNLCSS
-372 PSMPLASPQPSGQT
+372 PSVHLASPQPSGQVGH
-386 SLEEHQGAAE
+386 EEHRGAVE
-396 ELTSIPSDKASPPGH
+396 ELAAIPNDKASSPGH
-411 PAFLE
+411 PVFLE
-416 EGSPS
+416 DDSPS

-478 TGSAFCPVS
+478 TGSAFCPVN
-487 LMKPLFPSMGFI
+487 LMKPLFPTMGFI

-504 SSPGSPLPPASPRPP
+504 SSPGAPTSPRPP

-525 APKASSLPFEPWQ
+525 ASKASSLPFEPWQ
-538 RPPPSEEPV
+538 RTPPAEEPV